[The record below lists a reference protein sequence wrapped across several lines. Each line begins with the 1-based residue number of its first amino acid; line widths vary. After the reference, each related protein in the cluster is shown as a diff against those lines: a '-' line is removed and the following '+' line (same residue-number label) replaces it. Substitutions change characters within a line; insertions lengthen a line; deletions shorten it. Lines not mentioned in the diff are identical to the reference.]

1 MVHIT
6 NGDSVAALL
15 RRWAGEPRLI
25 VWRDV
30 LHEGPVLPGLTLEQQ
45 SVNRA
50 AFLGAPL
57 KDFEARDRQMRLLAQ
72 RDSIWL
78 WFEDDLYDQLQL
90 LQILDFLYTE
100 SITTAFYIDIPRT
113 LELDQMAS
121 LAANKKPLAPAAFAL
136 GAKAWKAFTDG
147 TIESLLAE
155 DLSAIP
161 HLRAAIERLLEHFP
175 DERGFNRIE
184 RTILSLVP
192 DSAANLFGRYQATE
206 ERPFLGDTTFFEY
219 LRGLEPLVEVDRH
232 GIYARTAAT
241 QRPPRERWIG
251 GFRSTV

>member
-50 AFLGAPL
+50 AFLGVPV
-57 KDFEARDRQMRLLAQ
+57 KEFEARDRQMRLLAQ

-90 LQILDFLYTE
+90 LQIFDFLHAE
-100 SITTAFYIDIPRT
+100 NITTAFYIDIPRT
-113 LELDQMAS
+113 LALDQMAS
-121 LAANKKPLAPAAFAL
+121 LAANKKPLSAEAFAL
-136 GAKAWKAFTDG
+136 GAKAWKAFTEG
-147 TIESLLAE
+147 TIETLLAE
-155 DLSAIP
+155 ELSAIP
-161 HLRAAIERLLEHFP
+161 HLRAAIERLIEHYP
-175 DERGFNRIE
+175 DADGFNRIE
-184 RTILSLVP
+184 RTILNFVP
-192 DSAANLFGRYQATE
+192 DSAVNLFARYQATE
-206 ERPFLGDTTFFEY
+206 PRPFLGDTVFFEY
-219 LRGLEPLVEVDRH
+219 LRGLAPLVEADRH
-232 GIYARTAAT
+232 GVYARTGAT
-241 QRPPRERWIG
+241 ARTPRERWVG
-251 GFRSTV
+251 GRRF

>member
-15 RRWAGEPRLI
+15 RRWAGEPRVI
-25 VWRDV
+25 VWRDI

-50 AFLGAPL
+50 AFLGVPL

-90 LQILDFLYTE
+90 LQILAFLNTE
-100 SITTAFYIDIPRT
+100 SISTAFYIDIPRT
-113 LELDQMAS
+113 LTLDQMAS
-121 LAANKKPLAPAAFAL
+121 LAANKKPLSPAAFAL
-136 GAKAWKAFTDG
+136 AATAWKAFTEG

-155 DLSAIP
+155 DLTALP
-161 HLRAAIERLLEHFP
+161 HLRAAIERLIEHYP
-175 DERGFNRIE
+175 DQGGLNRVE
-184 RTILSLVP
+184 RTILELVP
-192 DSAANLFGRYQATE
+192 DSAGGLFGRYQATE
-206 ERPFLGDTTFFEY
+206 QRPFLGDTTFFDY
-219 LRGLEPLVEVDRH
+219 LHGLSPLVGPDRH
-232 GIYARTAAT
+232 GVYARTSAT
-241 QRPPRERWIG
+241 ERPPRERWVG
-251 GFRSTV
+251 GRRFQK